1 MIRDD
6 DLGQQMA
13 VLRAGGSKEYYY
25 NDSKKVYLIKECET
39 LGECFIFNNKYLKW
53 QLTQIEK
60 EINGYKVFKAT
71 GNKGKVIVWYTPSIP
86 VGFGPKGEYGLPGL
100 ILEVEIG
107 KIVFKATRI
116 TLNPKDKVIVKEPKG
131 GERVTYEEYS
141 KLTKKAKKSIFGN

>member
-53 QLTQIEK
+53 
-60 EINGYKVFKAT
+60 
-71 GNKGKVIVWYTPSIP
+71 
-86 VGFGPKGEYGLPGL
+86 
-100 ILEVEIG
+100 
-107 KIVFKATRI
+107 
-116 TLNPKDKVIVKEPKG
+116 
-131 GERVTYEEYS
+131 
-141 KLTKKAKKSIFGN
+141 